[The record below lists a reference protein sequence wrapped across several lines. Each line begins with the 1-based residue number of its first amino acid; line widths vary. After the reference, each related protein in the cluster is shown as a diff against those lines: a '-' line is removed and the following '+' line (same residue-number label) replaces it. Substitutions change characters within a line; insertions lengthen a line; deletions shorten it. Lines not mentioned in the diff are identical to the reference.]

1 MLDSIAT
8 VLGTTETGGFISWA
22 GLSLLA
28 LITSSIILAFM
39 YIWSVL
45 FKNPQMTGMVKIEV
59 YEIFVTAFIIV
70 IVGMI
75 IASLTTLTVGTF
87 FPSGLLPPDLPG
99 DTNIYKAAEQYFG
112 KVKDEMLGWIELGYV
127 FNIFADQLAST
138 TPYTRPFSVG
148 FVSTPFAGIG
158 APIKQMLN
166 HSLIGLVI
174 AYVVN
179 YAQYLTLLFSIN
191 VFLKYYLP
199 LGVFLRCFTPT
210 RKIGG
215 SIIAATIGFLIVLP
229 ILATMGYLIFYSS
242 DGPMVS
248 FSSFVGL
255 TDTGSFMGGFLS
267 KLSEDMVN
275 WIYSGTSSADNPNL
289 LQIFGNMVFLP
300 IYAIVKVVETLFG
313 TLFFLV
319 LGFTSGILGRAFLIG
334 YIVPTFNI
342 LILVQATK
350 GLSKMVGEEIDISSL
365 TRLI

>member
-1 MLDSIAT
+1 MMDIAA
-8 VLGTTETGGFISWA
+8 VLGTTGSGGFISWA
-22 GLSLLA
+22 GLTLLA
-28 LITSSIILAFM
+28 LITSSVILAFM

-45 FKNPQMTGMVKIEV
+45 FKNPQMTGMVKMEV
-59 YEIFVTAFIIV
+59 YEVFVTAFIVV
-70 IVGMI
+70 IVTMI
-75 IASLTTLTVGTF
+75 TGSLATLTVGTF

-99 DTNIYKAAEQYFG
+99 DTNIYEAAEQYFI
-112 KVKDEMLGWIELGYV
+112 KVKEEMLGWIELGYV

-179 YAQYLTLLFSIN
+179 YAQYFTLLFSIN

-215 SIIAATIGFLIVLP
+215 SIIAATIGFLIVFP
-229 ILATMGYLIFYSS
+229 ILATIGYLIFYSA
-242 DGPMVS
+242 DGPMLS

-255 TDTGSFMGGFLS
+255 QDTDSFMGGFL
-267 KLSEDMVN
+267 KDLSDDMIN
-275 WIYSGTSSADNPNL
+275 WIYSGEDTDTNL
-289 LQIFGNMVFLP
+289 LKIFGNMVFFP

-319 LGFTSGILGRAFLIG
+319 LGFTAGILGRAFLIG

-350 GLSKMVGEEIDISSL
+350 GLSKMIGEEIDISSL